1 MSLFLR
7 CCMLLGGLFISTCSY
22 AQAKQTIRWL
32 GWEQVPNFIIKGEFK
47 GQGIGDSFTS
57 WLQQALPQYHHENV
71 ISNTRRY
78 NLLIREEN
86 VCVAWAWIVP
96 GSKEFREHSRPV
108 SLAPGSGIHVL
119 KSKQH
124 LFGEPGEILTLAK
137 LLANPNIKLGFLAD
151 MTYSKK
157 VHQLLNQYK
166 GQPNVHYSSRH
177 AVEFDLKLLDRNR
190 LDYFF
195 GFSSQSIA
203 NAKINGIKNKYQFY
217 NLKEMD
223 VYTSM
228 HTHCSKTP
236 FGKSVMQK
244 LNRVI
249 TNKLLMKH
257 LEVIEKWNGK
267 NKQYR
272 QVFMQHVINQQPSK
286 QVSDPGQ

>member
-1 MSLFLR
+1 
-7 CCMLLGGLFISTCSY
+7 MLLGGLFISTCSY

>member
-1 MSLFLR
+1 
-7 CCMLLGGLFISTCSY
+7 MLLGGLFISTCSY

-137 LLANPNIKLGFLAD
+137 LLANPNIKLGFLAG